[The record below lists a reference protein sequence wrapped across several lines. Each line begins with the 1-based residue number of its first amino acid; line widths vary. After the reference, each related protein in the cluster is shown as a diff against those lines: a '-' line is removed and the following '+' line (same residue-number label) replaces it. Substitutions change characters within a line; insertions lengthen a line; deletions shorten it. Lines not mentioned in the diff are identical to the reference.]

1 MCVYLC
7 FNVLVSVNT
16 STTTTT
22 TLRLSYFQ
30 LNLTSL
36 SQQMAV
42 FSSISQNWI
51 LMNSTMNS
59 QARNYFPISPHDIPP
74 SLCITGINTWSVPEM
89 LHQVMQ
95 DLIRSLKFW
104 ANQVW
109 GSQSCSF
116 YFLILEKESSRQQQ
130 WILSYSIV
138 LSILVKCM
146 SVALWTDP

>member
-1 MCVYLC
+1 MSQEKRYFNCLKERVLFKCLLLMLPAQGRIWKATSQTGTLPKTHFQESDISPTMHCTEGRPSVLENAISKRNMCVYLC

-16 STTTTT
+16 STTTT

-74 SLCITGINTWSVPEM
+74 SLCISGINT
-89 LHQVMQ
+89 
-95 DLIRSLKFW
+95 
-104 ANQVW
+104 
-109 GSQSCSF
+109 
-116 YFLILEKESSRQQQ
+116 
-130 WILSYSIV
+130 
-138 LSILVKCM
+138 
-146 SVALWTDP
+146 